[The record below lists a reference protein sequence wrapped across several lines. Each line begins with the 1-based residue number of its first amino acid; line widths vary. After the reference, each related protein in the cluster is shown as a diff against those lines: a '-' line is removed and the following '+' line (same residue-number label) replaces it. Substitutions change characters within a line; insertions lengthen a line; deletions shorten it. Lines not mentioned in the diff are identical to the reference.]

1 MVQRQ
6 YIEYFY
12 FYLFVLN
19 FFLVPAVEYSR
30 EKIEM
35 STERIQLLKV
45 KEEETMEV
53 CRLNIVDSFFNIEL
67 QLARE

>member
-12 FYLFVLN
+12 FDLFVLN

-35 STERIQLLKV
+35 STERIHLVKA
-45 KEEETMEV
+45 KEEETT
-53 CRLNIVDSFFNIEL
+53 
-67 QLARE
+67 QLCTVRYAD